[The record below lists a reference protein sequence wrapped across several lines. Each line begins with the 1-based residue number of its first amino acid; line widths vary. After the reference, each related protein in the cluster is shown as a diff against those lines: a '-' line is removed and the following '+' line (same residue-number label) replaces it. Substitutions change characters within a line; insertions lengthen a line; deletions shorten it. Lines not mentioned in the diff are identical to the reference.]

1 MEIKNV
7 CVLGTGKFGQGIA
20 QVLTQSGLGVICRE
34 LNGNLSQDLR
44 DIDMVIESFPE
55 DIELKKQVFKDI
67 SAICPPYTI
76 LVTTT
81 SYLSITEMASVTVNA
96 ERFIGLNFLHPATE
110 TKLVQITRG
119 INTADET
126 YDACNRFVTKIN
138 RVAVTVNDSPGL
150 ILNRVLVSMI
160 NEAIF
165 VLMYGLASKNDIDN
179 MLKLG
184 ANFPMGPFEFA
195 DSLGLD
201 TILASLEVLYK
212 ELGPAYR
219 PCPLLKKMVLAGQ
232 LGRKTGVGF
241 YRYDLGGEK

>member
-1 MEIKNV
+1 MEINNI
-7 CVLGTGKFGQGIA
+7 CVLGKGEFGQGISKMLEQA
-20 QVLTQSGLGVICRE
+20 GLGVVQRE
-34 LNGNLSQDLR
+34 INGSLPQDLA

-55 DIELKKQVFKDI
+55 DIEIKKKALKII
-67 SAICPPYTI
+67 SAICRPDTI
-76 LVTTT
+76 LATTT
-81 SYLSITEMASVTVNA
+81 SYLNITEIASVTVNA
-96 ERFIGLNFLHPATE
+96 ERVIGLNFIHPATE
-110 TKLVQITRG
+110 TKLVQITG
-119 INTADET
+119 GLKTTDEIC
-126 YDACNRFVTKIN
+126 DACHKFVIKIDKI
-138 RVAVTVNDSPGL
+138 AVTVNDSPGL

-165 VLMYGLASKNDIDN
+165 VLMYGLASKDDIDN

-201 TILASLEVLYK
+201 TILASLEILYK

-241 YRYDLGGEK
+241 YQYSLGGE